1 MRTIK
6 KGRTAARPNSRA
18 PGLSTYPRARV
29 LGYLPRGRRR
39 SSIGLWT
46 SGQVNAAQ
54 AAGIS
59 ASDVACVDRGVS
71 TPDRNFPVRTAVADD
86 PVGLTER
93 EVVARCK
100 GAVRT
105 AHANQTSWRE

>member
-6 KGRTAARPNSRA
+6 KGRPAARTNSPA
-18 PGLSTYPRARV
+18 PGLSTYTRARV

-39 SSIGLWT
+39 PSIGLWT
-46 SGQVNAAQ
+46 SGRVNAAQ
-54 AAGIS
+54 EGGIR
-59 ASDVACVDRGVS
+59 AFWPDVACVDRAVS
-71 TPDRNFPVRTAVADD
+71 TPDRNSPVRTAVADD

-105 AHANQTSWRE
+105 AH